1 MQDKEEKVLLILGE
15 TGTFLVVL
23 VMRITG
29 ILYGGLVT
37 MMLWNGIISP
47 TFGLNQL
54 NFFQGLGLDLF
65 ISYLFYNS
73 GISGRD
79 KSESIFVPIIES
91 VISTTLFWGVG
102 SILMLFL

>member
-23 VMRITG
+23 VLRFAG

-47 TFGLNQL
+47 TFGLDQL

-91 VISTTLFWGVG
+91 VISTTLFLGVG
-102 SILMLFL
+102 LILMLFL